1 MNFNF
6 WFRFEG
12 VRSGLEHQ
20 HEVTGCYCR
29 TDNTCYV
36 RTHSMHQQIVGRI
49 VFQTY
54 YLRNTCGVG
63 HCRYA
68 CITNQW
74 IDLVAFLQENIEYLH
89 KDYARCSGNNK

>member
-36 RTHSMHQQIVGRI
+36 RTHSVHQKEVGRI
-49 VFQTY
+49 FLCTNRLGY
-54 YLRNTCGVG
+54 TGCHRNGRYTC
-63 HCRYA
+63 R
-68 CITNQW
+68 TDQW
-74 IDLVAFLQENIEYLH
+74 VDLVRL
-89 KDYARCSGNNK
+89 